1 MPICRGAGDKRIA
14 FGLIDTIDRPLLAV
28 FCLPRPAAT
37 DPMRLVETK
46 LPYFLSKAPALWEL
60 GPGCLQ
66 MRNESVNAPHGFG
79 SVNDAVTV

>member
-1 MPICRGAGDKRIA
+1 MW
-14 FGLIDTIDRPLLAV
+14 LVDRTARQPSIKSPLLAV

-46 LPYFLSKAPALWEL
+46 LPHFLSKAPALWEL